1 MNKGTGPTMGRMRPR
16 RLLIKGPPPDLASR
30 MVTPWAP
37 WALAVAGALVLGRDV
52 ELVLRLVGLLAVA
65 ASAFLLARDMD
76 RHRDAMVRLLAGIPL
91 PDKDERLFRELPRA
105 WAALERENRRLQ
117 EETEAGDQV
126 RRHILAGL
134 RTGIVLLGGD
144 GRIRVFN
151 PAARSLLGRS
161 SALAEGA
168 PSVEAFREPGSL
180 RALEEASAGRFME
193 WPLKREH
200 RSLRV
205 RALPIPGP
213 DGSGETWV
221 LVTLDDITQV
231 EALEATR
238 QKFVSNAGHEL
249 RTPATGIRVAME
261 NLVDGG
267 HVGPGGDAYVRT
279 VLRNLD
285 RMAMLLDDISEL
297 SRIETGALRLD
308 PVDLRVGEFLDDL
321 AETAAPM
328 AEARGGRIEAIAEPA
343 TRALAFRA
351 DPMRLAQALENL
363 LSNAVKF
370 SPEGSVIRLG
380 AALTPEGLAWTVTD
394 PGPGIREEDLPRIFE
409 RFFRSPAVRAV
420 PGTGL
425 GLSIVKHLAVLMGGD
440 VSVHSL
446 PGRGA
451 TFTFRHPLTENE
463 GVPPR

>member
-1 MNKGTGPTMGRMRPR
+1 MNKETGPTMGRMRPR

-30 MVTPWAP
+30 MVTPWP
-37 WALAVAGALVLGRDV
+37 VWALAVGGALVLGRDI
-52 ELVLRLVGLLAVA
+52 ELVLRLVGFVAVA
-65 ASAFLLARDMD
+65 TSAFLLVRTLD
-76 RHRDAMVRLLAGIPL
+76 RHRDSMVRLLAGIPL
-91 PDKDERLFRELPRA
+91 PDKDEGLYRELPRA
-105 WAALERENRRLQ
+105 WAALERENRRLR
-117 EETEAGDQV
+117 EEMEAADQV

-134 RTGIVLLGGD
+134 RTGIVLLD
-144 GRIRVFN
+144 GKARIRIFN

-180 RALEEASAGRFME
+180 RALEGAAAGRFVE
-193 WPLKREH
+193 WPLKRDH

-205 RALPIPGP
+205 RALPVPGP
-213 DGSGETWV
+213 DVSGETWV
-221 LVTLDDITQV
+221 LVTLDDVTQV

-267 HVGPGGDAYVRT
+267 HVAPGGEAHVRT

-297 SRIETGALRLD
+297 SRIETGALRLE

-321 AETAAPM
+321 AETTAPM
-328 AEARGGRIEAIAEPA
+328 AEARNCRIEAAADPA
-343 TRALAFRA
+343 LRDLVFRA

-370 SPEGSVIRLG
+370 SPEGSTIRLG
-380 AALTPEGLAWTVTD
+380 AALVPEGLAWTVAD
-394 PGPGIREEDLPRIFE
+394 PGPGIREEDMPRIFE
-409 RFFRSPAVRAV
+409 RFFRSPAVRAI

-425 GLSIVKHLAVLMGGD
+425 GLSIVKHLAVQMGGD
-440 VSVHSL
+440 VSVESR
-446 PGRGA
+446 PGQGA
-451 TFTFRHPLTENE
+451 SFTFRHPLAENE

>member
-1 MNKGTGPTMGRMRPR
+1 
-16 RLLIKGPPPDLASR
+16 
-30 MVTPWAP
+30 
-37 WALAVAGALVLGRDV
+37 
-52 ELVLRLVGLLAVA
+52 
-65 ASAFLLARDMD
+65 
-76 RHRDAMVRLLAGIPL
+76 
-91 PDKDERLFRELPRA
+91 
-105 WAALERENRRLQ
+105 
-117 EETEAGDQV
+117 
-126 RRHILAGL
+126 
-134 RTGIVLLGGD
+134 
-144 GRIRVFN
+144 
-151 PAARSLLGRS
+151 
-161 SALAEGA
+161 
-168 PSVEAFREPGSL
+168 
-180 RALEEASAGRFME
+180 
-193 WPLKREH
+193 
-200 RSLRV
+200 
-205 RALPIPGP
+205 
-213 DGSGETWV
+213 
-221 LVTLDDITQV
+221 
-231 EALEATR
+231 
-238 QKFVSNAGHEL
+238 
-249 RTPATGIRVAME
+249 
-261 NLVDGG
+261 
-267 HVGPGGDAYVRT
+267 VGPGGDAYVRT

-328 AEARGGRIEAIAEPA
+328 AEARGGRIEVMAEPA